1 MVTLDDGR
9 ILNGHPHAVRGRR
22 HQVCDGLGLGRNLD
36 LILNL
41 RAKKKRIRWVQ

>member
-22 HQVCDGLGLGRNLD
+22 YQVCDGLGLG
-36 LILNL
+36 
-41 RAKKKRIRWVQ
+41 